1 MEKNTPLRFDWPE
14 MLTSL
19 WLLVSGL
26 IGFTTGGGLK
36 DSLGSHLPVKDI
48 ISPLF
53 YLNLYFL
60 FPTFLLILL
69 LRKKITHYHFNRLLS
84 CGAIAWISLF
94 LWGFWVDPWLHHKI
108 HYLLNK

>member
-1 MEKNTPLRFDWPE
+1 MEKNIHLRFDWSE

-26 IGFTTGGGLK
+26 IGFTGGGLK

-53 YLNLYFL
+53 YLTLYFL
-60 FPTFLLILL
+60 FSTFLLILL
-69 LRKKITHYHFNRLLS
+69 LRKKITHYNLNRLLS
-84 CGAIAWISLF
+84 YVGIAWISLF
-94 LWGFWVDPWLHHKI
+94 LWGFFVDPWLHHKI